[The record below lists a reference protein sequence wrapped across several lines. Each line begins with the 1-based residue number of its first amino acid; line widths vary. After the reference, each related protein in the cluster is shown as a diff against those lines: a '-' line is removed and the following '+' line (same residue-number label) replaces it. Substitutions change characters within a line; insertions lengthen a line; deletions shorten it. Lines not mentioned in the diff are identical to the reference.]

1 MCKMHNE
8 WEMIPQYTEVL
19 KDAQHQA
26 KHVKMLINDTTL
38 IMYAT
43 RAMKSTGRYPKANV
57 LWEDL
62 DRIDR
67 TW

>member
-1 MCKMHNE
+1 MHKMHNE
-8 WEMIPQYTEVL
+8 WETIPQYIEAL
-19 KDAQHQA
+19 EDEQQQA
-26 KHVKMLINDTTL
+26 KRVKMLINDTTL